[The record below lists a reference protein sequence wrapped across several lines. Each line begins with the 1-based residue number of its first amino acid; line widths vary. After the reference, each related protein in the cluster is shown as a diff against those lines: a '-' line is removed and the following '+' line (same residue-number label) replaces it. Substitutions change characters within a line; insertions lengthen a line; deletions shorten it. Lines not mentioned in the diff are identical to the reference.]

1 MHASLSRRR
10 FVALSAAAAAGAT
23 WFDAPRILA
32 AANLADPKD
41 RFQGF
46 PVGVQSYSLRHFNT
60 EEAIRHLQGMGVHYA
75 EFYGKH
81 LDPKAD
87 DARIAEVQGLL
98 KAAGI
103 KLAGHGVHGFSKDH
117 EANKRLFDFA
127 KKIGVKVIT
136 ADPSLDSFD
145 SLDKLVAEYDIRIAI
160 HNHGP
165 NHRYDKLDSV
175 VKAIAGHDK
184 RIGACV
190 DCGHYIRSGEDP
202 VKCVLTLGERVYGVH
217 IKDEKEKNTAKS
229 QNVLLGD
236 GHLDIVGLFEALR
249 TVKFPAD
256 GALSLEYEANPENP
270 ILSMKVCLEKV
281 QGAITSLRAQELIQE
296 ENKALKETNPLG
308 PKLRLPA
315 P

>member
-1 MHASLSRRR
+1 MYALSRRR
-10 FVALSAAAAAGAT
+10 FLALSSAAAVGAA

-32 AANLADPKD
+32 AAKLADAKD
-41 RFQGF
+41 PFGGF

-81 LDPKAD
+81 LDPKATD
-87 DARIAEVQGLL
+87 ERIAEVQGLL
-98 KAAGI
+98 KSAGI

-117 EANKRLFDFA
+117 EANKRLFEFG
-127 KKIGVKVIT
+127 KKIGVRVIT
-136 ADPSLDSFD
+136 ADPTPDSFD

-165 NHRYDKLDSV
+165 GHRYDKLDSV

-190 DCGHYIRSGEDP
+190 DCGHYLRSGEDP

-217 IKDEKEKNTAKS
+217 IKDEKETNTPKS
-229 QNVLLGD
+229 ANVVIGK
-236 GHLDIVGLFEALR
+236 GHLDVVGLFKALR
-249 TVKFPAD
+249 QVKFPAD
-256 GALSLEYEANPENP
+256 GALSLEYEANAENP
-270 ILSMKVCLEKV
+270 IDDMKACLEVAKE
-281 QGAITSLRAQELIQE
+281 AIAKSA
-296 ENKALKETNPLG
+296 
-308 PKLRLPA
+308 
-315 P
+315 